1 MNETQIRERLRDAI
15 GEASYPP
22 SLTHATEARLKQPA
36 PEQRPRA
43 LGFAAALIALA
54 VLAALMGPRL
64 VGWHAPAPAGPHAA
78 PPLAE
83 RTASPDLFEWIPP
96 GDFDAAGL
104 TTATALVTKF
114 NLEATNGQ
122 GKLTLIGAYAD
133 PARTVLLFRTTL
145 GRSVPFDI
153 QVSDDLGLINAS
165 SSGGGGLTG
174 EYFLALHAGPRPG
187 SDGVAHLTV
196 TMPGMTPGTFSL
208 PLKVQ
213 PSVAITTVPRQLNVG
228 SWKVTI
234 EAAEI
239 TPSVIHIQAL
249 IDGASVSDTGPS
261 TLSLVEAN
269 GPARSAAYSASVT
282 VPKQQLTAETYKSTR
297 LNAQWLRLSSAG
309 VYQLRITGG
318 GGTQTLNFQVGA
330 PDPGAMLPRKGEGMA
345 PKPTDFAE
353 AKQSLKLDG
362 FLNTTITIGR
372 PNSCGAGGGPSGSIF
387 AFSLFFEVDGTWYM
401 LSLYTDPAVKQYS
414 APGTYTARAQLY
426 AGSSQRLY
434 DGNVQLTITQDAHRQ
449 GPNTGS
455 VRGALDRVGT
465 TTEQPQLSVSGTWS
479 CVPGAALGPG

>member
-1 MNETQIRERLRDAI
+1 
-15 GEASYPP
+15 
-22 SLTHATEARLKQPA
+22 
-36 PEQRPRA
+36 
-43 LGFAAALIALA
+43 
-54 VLAALMGPRL
+54 
-64 VGWHAPAPAGPHAA
+64 
-78 PPLAE
+78 
-83 RTASPDLFEWIPP
+83 
-96 GDFDAAGL
+96 
-104 TTATALVTKF
+104 
-114 NLEATNGQ
+114 
-122 GKLTLIGAYAD
+122 
-133 PARTVLLFRTTL
+133 
-145 GRSVPFDI
+145 
-153 QVSDDLGLINAS
+153 
-165 SSGGGGLTG
+165 
-174 EYFLALHAGPRPG
+174 
-187 SDGVAHLTV
+187 
-196 TMPGMTPGTFSL
+196 MTPGTFSL

-465 TTEQPQLSVSGTWS
+465 TTEQPQLSISGTWS